1 MYETVRDTLATA
13 IRELVI
19 PVDPVALTDC
29 LGLLDQLH
37 ATVTTAVGDFD
48 RAEAW
53 RESGAVNM
61 TAWLKSTGRSAR
73 NAHGMARTA
82 RRLGDLPVLAEA
94 YRNGTLSSGQ
104 VQAIVVNLNDA
115 ITPLF
120 AWAEPDLV
128 PTLAAMSVADVATAM
143 QAWAQ
148 AAKDSLID
156 PTDPEPARPERHL
169 HVSRTMNGRRELS
182 GSLDPEAGAITETA
196 LRLAATDDVDGE
208 PERTPAER
216 RADALVDILRYFL
229 DHQQTHRGGR
239 HRPHLNVFLDLD
251 DIDADD
257 EATGW
262 LPDGTTVSAS
272 TILRLACDAGVHR
285 VITEGRSSILDY
297 GTTTR
302 TVPASLFNALVARDR
317 HCRFGDC
324 DRPPQWCEAHHVREW
339 QHGGPTELGNLV
351 LECSRHH
358 HLVHQPGW
366 HTKLLPDATYKITTP
381 TGRVIQSRPPGRPPD
396 LFERPE
402 RGSGP

>member
-13 IRELVI
+13 IWELVI

-29 LGLLDQLH
+29 LGLLDRLH

-48 RAEAW
+48 RAEGW

-61 TAWLKSTGRSAR
+61 TAWLKSTGCSAR

-128 PTLAAMSVADVATAM
+128 PTLAAMSVSDVATAM

-156 PTDPEPARPERHL
+156 PTDPEPARPERRLHL
-169 HVSRTMNGRRELS
+169 SRTMNGRRELS

-196 LRLAATDDVDGE
+196 LRLASTDDVEGE
-208 PERTPAER
+208 PERSPAER
-216 RADALVDILRYFL
+216 RADALVD
-229 DHQQTHRGGR
+229 
-239 HRPHLNVFLDLD
+239 
-251 DIDADD
+251 
-257 EATGW
+257 
-262 LPDGTTVSAS
+262 
-272 TILRLACDAGVHR
+272 
-285 VITEGRSSILDY
+285 
-297 GTTTR
+297 
-302 TVPASLFNALVARDR
+302 
-317 HCRFGDC
+317 
-324 DRPPQWCEAHHVREW
+324 
-339 QHGGPTELGNLV
+339 
-351 LECSRHH
+351 
-358 HLVHQPGW
+358 
-366 HTKLLPDATYKITTP
+366 
-381 TGRVIQSRPPGRPPD
+381 
-396 LFERPE
+396 
-402 RGSGP
+402 